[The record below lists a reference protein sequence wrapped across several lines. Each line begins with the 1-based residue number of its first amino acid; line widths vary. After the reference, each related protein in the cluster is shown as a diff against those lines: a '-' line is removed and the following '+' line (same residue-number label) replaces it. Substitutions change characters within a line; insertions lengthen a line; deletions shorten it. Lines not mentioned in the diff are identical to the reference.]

1 MRDVRKIRSLVKAI
15 LLSSR
20 KARNPDK
27 ELYIQVVQTLTPEF
41 LEQPLIE
48 ALRNKELPSYDTV
61 TRTRRWAQEHI
72 DGTQADRTVK
82 EARDIEEENYR
93 EEFS

>member
-15 LLSSR
+15 LIRSR
-20 KARNPDK
+20 KARNSDK

-48 ALRNKELPSYDTV
+48 ALRNKELPNYDTV

-72 DGTQADRTVK
+72 EGTQADEVVE
-82 EARDIEEENYR
+82 EAREVEEENYR